1 VSGAEGF
8 EDAGA
13 PAAGAGGAGIE
24 DAGAPAGGTGG
35 AEFEGAVAPAAGTG
49 GAEFEGA
56 VAPAAGTGGDGFEG
70 AVALVTGG
78 ARGVGAAC
86 AAELAARGA
95 DVALLDA
102 PGDLESPSYPLSG
115 DAELEASAAAVR
127 DRGRRCLVLRADV
140 RDHEAV
146 RNALDAA
153 EAELGPIT
161 HVVHAAGIRTVAPVA
176 AMSDAQW
183 SETVDVNLNGTYHVL
198 RQVVP
203 KMIAGDGGRVVVLCG
218 DEGRRG
224 APRLAHQ
231 AAAAWGQ
238 IGLAKSVA
246 VETADAGIAVNV
258 VTTTPLDTAMF
269 GVPESWAQAAGAD
282 SADASEA
289 AHALRVRH
297 PRSEAFAPVGRVV
310 DAVLYLLGQPGEELT
325 GSVLDVSMGL
335 SALNSC

>member
-1 VSGAEGF
+1 VSG
-8 EDAGA
+8 
-13 PAAGAGGAGIE
+13 
-24 DAGAPAGGTGG
+24 
-35 AEFEGAVAPAAGTG
+35 V
-49 GAEFEGA
+49 
-56 VAPAAGTGGDGFEG
+56 GFEG

-78 ARGVGAAC
+78 GRGVGAAC

-102 PGDLESPSYPLSG
+102 PGELESPTYPLSG

-127 DRGRRCLVLRADV
+127 GLGRRCLVLRADV

-146 RNALDAA
+146 RGAVDVVA
-153 EAELGPIT
+153 AELGTVT
-161 HVVHAAGIRTVAPVA
+161 HLVHAAGIRTVAPVA

-183 SETVDVNLNGTYHVL
+183 SETVDVNLNGTFHVL

-203 KMIAGDGGRVVVLCG
+203 KMIAGEGGRVVVLCG

-224 APRLAHQ
+224 AARLSHQ

-258 VTTTPLDTAMF
+258 VTTTPLDTTMF
-269 GVPESWAQAAGAD
+269 GVPESWAQAAGAEA
-282 SADASEA
+282 ADAEEA

-297 PRSEAFAPVGRVV
+297 PRSEAFAPVERVV

>member
-1 VSGAEGF
+1 MSGQ
-8 EDAGA
+8 
-13 PAAGAGGAGIE
+13 
-24 DAGAPAGGTGG
+24 
-35 AEFEGAVAPAAGTG
+35 
-49 GAEFEGA
+49 
-56 VAPAAGTGGDGFEG
+56 GFEG
-70 AVALVTGG
+70 TVALVTGG

-102 PGDLESPSYPLSG
+102 PGALESPSYPLAG

-127 DRGRRCLVLRADV
+127 ARGRRCISLRTDV

-146 RNALDAA
+146 RGAIDVVAH
-153 EAELGPIT
+153 ELGPVR
-161 HVVHAAGIRTVAPVA
+161 HLVHAAGIRTVVPVA
-176 AMSDAQW
+176 EMGDAQW

-203 KMIAGDGGRVVVLCG
+203 KMIAGDGGRVVVVTG

-246 VETADAGIAVNV
+246 VETADAGVAVNV
-258 VTTTPLDTAMF
+258 VTTTPLDTTMW
-269 GVPESWAQAAGAD
+269 GVPESWAQAAREEGAG
-282 SADASEA
+282 AEEA

-297 PRSEAFAPVGRVV
+297 PRSEAFVPLERVV
-310 DAVLYLLGQPGEELT
+310 DAVLYLLGQPGEEMT

>member
-1 VSGAEGF
+1 VSGAGF
-8 EDAGA
+8 D
-13 PAAGAGGAGIE
+13 
-24 DAGAPAGGTGG
+24 
-35 AEFEGAVAPAAGTG
+35 
-49 GAEFEGA
+49 
-56 VAPAAGTGGDGFEG
+56 G

-95 DVALLDA
+95 DVALLDG
-102 PGDLESPSYPLSG
+102 PGDLATPSYPLAG

-127 DRGRRCLVLRADV
+127 AHGRRCLSLRADV

-146 RNALDAA
+146 RNAVDVAT
-153 EAELGPIT
+153 AELGP
-161 HVVHAAGIRTVAPVA
+161 VGLLAHAAGIRTVATAA

-183 SETVDVNLNGTYHVL
+183 TETVDVNLNGTYHVL

-203 KMIAGDGGRVVVLCG
+203 KMIASGGGRVVVITG

-224 APRLAHQ
+224 AARLSHV
-231 AAAAWGQ
+231 AAAAWGA

-282 SADASEA
+282 AADAEEA

-297 PRSEAFAPVGRVV
+297 PRSIAFAPVERVV
-310 DAVLYLLGQPGEELT
+310 DAVLYLLRQPGEELT

-335 SALNSC
+335 AALNSC